1 MAPSSTRALRL
12 LTQVGDWAIG
22 IFDSKAPPRRDHVSH
37 DLFPPGKPVSARF
50 CNHIHGL
57 TATAHPCIEDAYRP
71 IFTAGWRDPLHQFQL
86 ETVSRNWHE
95 VSRKWDTAFAE
106 PLRLVHYKT
115 MADLSDHIVAS
126 NPKFWDDR
134 GQPIPPQF
142 AYPREGAQTGDHKD
156 LPTYPKASEALLRLN
171 CLIHSDESGTHI
183 PWKSFP
189 LLGSLLTK
197 AQEASLEHSTQN
209 RYIPYQVYS
218 EWKKEEGTAM
228 SEEELYLQTLE
239 LEGVTQSSTELETP
253 DTVPKAEMLPGSQ
266 PDPGSASGFETNE

>member
-37 DLFPPGKPVSARF
+37 DLFPPGKP
-50 CNHIHGL
+50 
-57 TATAHPCIEDAYRP
+57 
-71 IFTAGWRDPLHQFQL
+71 FQL

-189 LLGSLLTK
+189 LLASLLTK
-197 AQEASLEHSTQN
+197 AREASLGNSTQN

-239 LEGVTQSSTELETP
+239 LESATHKFYRTRDAFDS
-253 DTVPKAEMLPGSQ
+253 AEDGDACYLGRF
-266 PDPGSASGFETNE
+266 SA